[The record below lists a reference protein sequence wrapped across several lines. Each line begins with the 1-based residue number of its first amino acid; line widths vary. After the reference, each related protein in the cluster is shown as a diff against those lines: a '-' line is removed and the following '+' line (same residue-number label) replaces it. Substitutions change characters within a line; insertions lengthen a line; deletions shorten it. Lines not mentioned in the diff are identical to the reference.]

1 MVILDTVT
9 AMVLT
14 ILTLLLILCSIYNSQ
29 HLCIIIWVMKVVL
42 FIFLEISYSLK
53 CKRSKVQE
61 IIRLLYIRLLW
72 MLNSGNNQILLYAI
86 TIIIIIIIIK
96 MGSLREQL
104 IKLVISKYYLMNKL
118 YIKILK
124 VTVIQLL
131 FPYSNLLILT
141 YLRHHQQLTI
151 LKMLKNI

>member
-86 TIIIIIIIIK
+86 TIIIIIIIK
-96 MGSLREQL
+96 MGSLQEQL
-104 IKLVISKYYLMNKL
+104 IKLVIFKYYLMNKL
-118 YIKILK
+118 YIKTLK

>member
-9 AMVLT
+9 AMMLT

-86 TIIIIIIIIK
+86 TIIIIIIIK
-96 MGSLREQL
+96 MGSLQEQL
-104 IKLVISKYYLMNKL
+104 IKLVIFKYYLMNKL
-118 YIKILK
+118 YIKTLK